1 VQNSVPANKK
11 YKEDKLKKILLFL
24 LMAIIMAVPMSA
36 AQAVAPSET
45 DAPSLVGSAGTV
57 ILDNKN
63 STTWARITDGKYGVL
78 TYNSSGISFDF
89 TFAATGLEAG
99 VDYSLIYFANPYPG
113 NNPGARLWNGV
124 ANGSGMIPLFSAA
137 ANLGMNLPTAP
148 DTNQV
153 VDHDAAPDY
162 YDAPFNYG
170 AKIWL
175 IPTDCYNESS
185 KSVIAWSPDR
195 FLFET
200 GLINHIDTDKVGSGT
215 IGLITTIIEPSI
227 SFTVTAGD
235 PEGTINFGNVMIGT
249 DSGERNITIT
259 NTGALPIKITTL
271 VSAGFYADCL
281 SLQTP
286 TLTYVK
292 ANVWQ
297 YTPIAPGASLTIKA
311 KVHPTAAYATAS
323 VVGNITFLAQLP

>member
-1 VQNSVPANKK
+1 M
-11 YKEDKLKKILLFL
+11 KKILLFL
-24 LMAIIMAVPMSA
+24 LMAIIMVVPMGA
-36 AQAVAPSET
+36 VQAVAPSET

-89 TFAATGLEAG
+89 TLNAQGLEDG
-99 VDYSLIYFANPYPG
+99 VEYSLIYFANPYPG
-113 NNPGARLWNGV
+113 NNPGALIWATGPRTGTTISI
-124 ANGSGMIPLFSAA
+124 SGA

-153 VDHDAAPDY
+153 VDHSGAPDY
-162 YDAPFNYG
+162 YAAPFNYG

-175 IPTDCYNESS
+175 VPTECYDVSS
-185 KSVIAWSPDR
+185 KSVIVWSPDR

-200 GLINHIDTDKVGSGT
+200 GLINYIDTDKTDDGGET

-286 TLTYVK
+286 TLAYVK

-323 VVGNITFLAQLP
+323 VTGNITFLAQLP